1 MSVEKNFWNFLIGSD
16 VPHKRSVYKKAILRG
31 QLTLLA
37 VSVGFIYI
45 IIDSVNGIYFN
56 LPYYGVLIAFSFL
69 TLYLN
74 NKGRYQIANVVFLC
88 LLNSLIYIFAA
99 NDTYRSGVYTYFMV
113 CCLTA
118 LTLCGFEY
126 LKTGLLFCGVSLVL
140 FAMAYIYRI
149 YPFVPHPQ
157 VPESYVTIA
166 FVTNF
171 TVSLATTATLLFFLL
186 DINHRTEQELVKNNE
201 LLTKTN
207 KELDRFVYSASHDLR
222 SPLSSMLGLVELAR
236 KSKDPAEIKM
246 CLDLMADRINVQ
258 DSFIQDIID
267 YARNTRVS
275 VAVEKIQL
283 NLFVKEI
290 IDQLMYTEGAKDIDF
305 RMEIGEGTYIY
316 SDRTRLMS
324 VLSNLI
330 SNAIKYHD
338 PLKTNRFIRVGKQ
351 EAGDSIQIFVEDNG
365 QGVLPDFKEKI
376 FQMFFRASEASKGSG
391 LGLFIAKEAVEKM
404 GGSITLQS
412 DYGKGS
418 CFYVSLPS
426 SIPSIGNTV
435 SGK

>member
-16 VPHKRSVYKKAILRG
+16 VPYKRSVYKKAILRG

-74 NKGRYQIANVVFLC
+74 NKGKYQIANLVFLC
-88 LLNSLIYIFAA
+88 LLNSLIYVFAA
-99 NDTYRSGVYTYFMV
+99 NDTYRSGVYTYFIV

-118 LTLCGFEY
+118 LTLCGYEN
-126 LKTGLLFCGVSLVL
+126 LKTGLFFCGVSLVL

-222 SPLSSMLGLVELAR
+222 SPLSSMLGLVELAK
-236 KSKDPAEIKM
+236 KSKDPEEIKM
-246 CLDLMADRINVQ
+246 CLALMADRIKVQ

-267 YARNTRVS
+267 YAWNSRVS
-275 VAVEKIQL
+275 VAIEKIQMD
-283 NLFVKEI
+283 LFVKEI
-290 IDQLMYTEGAKDIDF
+290 VNQLIYTEGAKDIDIQ
-305 RMEIGEGTYIY
+305 MEIKEDTFIH

-324 VLSNLI
+324 ILSNLI

-338 PLKTNRFIRVGKQ
+338 SSKASRFIRIGLQ
-351 EAGDSIQIFVEDNG
+351 ETEGTAKILVEDNG
-365 QGVLPDFKEKI
+365 QGVKADLQEKI
-376 FQMFFRASEASKGSG
+376 FHMFFRASEASKGSG

-418 CFYVSLPS
+418 RFYVSLPS
-426 SIPSIGNTV
+426 SLPSIDNAV